1 MPARTSSR
9 RARSANHSPTNL
21 IRGSVGAYISRH
33 GQARAAADLRLSR
46 QTIWR
51 FLERGHVGLV
61 AHRTNA
67 LGPQA
72 QRRYFPTPKGIIAA
86 GQPTGIPV
94 TSGGCADGSS
104 VATLVP

>member
-9 RARSANHSPTNL
+9 RARNANHSPINL
-21 IRGSVGAYISRH
+21 IRGSVDAHISRH
-33 GQARAAADLRLSR
+33 GQARAAADLRISR

-51 FLERGHVGLV
+51 FLECRLAGPVT
-61 AHRTNA
+61 HRTNA
-67 LGPQA
+67 HGPHA

-94 TSGGCADGSS
+94 TSGGCADGPS

>member
-1 MPARTSSR
+1 V
-9 RARSANHSPTNL
+9 
-21 IRGSVGAYISRH
+21 IRNAVETQSGRG
-33 GQARAAADLRLSR
+33 
-46 QTIWR
+46 
-51 FLERGHVGLV
+51 ERGTEPRGCGDANL
-61 AHRTNA
+61 RRPPMNA

-104 VATLVP
+104 VVTLVP